1 MRISRLTAIAARFTL
16 HGMSPGKRDRVA
28 RHHPHWVGSL
38 VRKVEIEPLGLAGPA
53 PHGRPLVAPFVKEA
67 PFVEDAVRVIIKTA
81 GVGRDARAFWTLLP
95 KCGAASCLSMALTKP
110 STARKWRRSSA
121 PSSHEH
127 YITADEARKVIP
139 RLPDMC
145 DEPFADSPQIPAHLV
160 SRFARAQVTVALI
173 GNGGNELFGG

>member
-95 KCGAASCLSMALTKP
+95 KCGAASCLSMAAALDQNADGSCPRKDLPSACSGRGTRLTCAVQE
-110 STARKWRRSSA
+110 S
-121 PSSHEH
+121 
-127 YITADEARKVIP
+127 
-139 RLPDMC
+139 
-145 DEPFADSPQIPAHLV
+145 
-160 SRFARAQVTVALI
+160 
-173 GNGGNELFGG
+173 GNLAAK